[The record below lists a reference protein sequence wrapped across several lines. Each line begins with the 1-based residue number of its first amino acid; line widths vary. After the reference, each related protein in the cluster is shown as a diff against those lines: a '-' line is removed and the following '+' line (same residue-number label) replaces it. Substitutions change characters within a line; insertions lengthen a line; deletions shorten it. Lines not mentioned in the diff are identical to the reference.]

1 MEATLTDATHFDR
14 WGPDYDRDEL
24 HPVLVANLLDG
35 ITITAGARV
44 LDVATGTGLVAL
56 AAAECVGSAGIVI
69 GVDISAGMLAA
80 ARRKAQS
87 AKLENVRFIEG
98 DAESLTRP
106 VEGFDY
112 VFCSSAL
119 VLMAD
124 PPAALCLWASF
135 LKPGGILAFD
145 TPAKPFG
152 ISDLAVAAAAR
163 HGVKLAYA
171 DVGDTPAKCR
181 NLVAA
186 TGLEAVS
193 VRTVLSSSRTIDIA
207 TAVALYDDRL
217 DHPAWS
223 ALGMAEPETRAGIRA
238 SYIEQIHVAA
248 PAGEFLEEMAL
259 NVTIARMP

>member
-1 MEATLTDATHFDR
+1 MEATLTNATHFDR

-35 ITITAGARV
+35 ITITAGPRV

-56 AAAECVGSAGIVI
+56 AAAEYVGTAGEVI
-69 GVDISAGMLAA
+69 GVDISAGMLAE
-80 ARRKAQS
+80 ARRKALS
-87 AKLENVRFIEG
+87 AKLENVRFIQG
-98 DAESLTRP
+98 DAEHLARP
-106 VEGFDY
+106 AEGFDY

-171 DVGDTPAKCR
+171 EVGDTHAKC
-181 NLVAA
+181 LGLIAEA
-186 TGLEAVS
+186 GLEAVS

-207 TAVALYDDRL
+207 TAVALYDDRQ
-217 DHPAWS
+217 DHPAWYALRS
-223 ALGMAEPETRAGIRA
+223 ADREKRASIRA
-238 SYIEQIHVAA
+238 SYIEQIRSAA

-259 NVTIARMP
+259 NVTIARMT